1 MCNRNL
7 YLVFNCGVSI
17 FLYCQRLT
25 QVVCQ
30 NYQQD
35 VKADMKMNHVL
46 TQSLVHYMFNS
57 VLTLYLVYEFGT
69 VISITVVLIKEGI
82 NTGRAQNI
90 LETLFYEG
98 GNNGSLA

>member
-1 MCNRNL
+1 
-7 YLVFNCGVSI
+7 
-17 FLYCQRLT
+17 
-25 QVVCQ
+25 
-30 NYQQD
+30 
-35 VKADMKMNHVL
+35 
-46 TQSLVHYMFNS
+46 MFNS